1 MAKIL
6 MINLP
11 YAGHTNPTLPLARCL
26 VACGHEV
33 SYIHAPGWQVKIAAT
48 GANFIPYLDYPAGLS
63 EQQQKRCCFSAAY
76 RTLMAVGKDYDL
88 LIYEMLFFPA
98 KKLADRLGIP
108 CVRQF
113 SQPAWNQEAFQKL
126 ESSSKIFL
134 LSSKLIGKQL
144 MNAPAAQEMELERL
158 KLVDSVLN
166 DVPELNIVYLPDFF
180 QPMRPT
186 FDHRFIFVP
195 PTIAQYQVSSVEI
208 PYEQMT
214 GPIIYISLGTIISS
228 KSFNRKCIKAFA
240 DQPVSVILS
249 TGKVAP
255 EKLGEL
261 PENIYAY
268 SFVPQL
274 EVLDK
279 CSLFITHGGMNSV
292 CEAMTYGVPMLVLP
306 VLNDQ
311 PINAVQVVEL
321 KIGKRLCFLGVS
333 AKELAEEA
341 FSILAD
347 REMKERCE
355 EIQQKIADNLKISD
369 VSEAIEAYMK
379 EINPIS

>member
-1 MAKIL
+1 
-6 MINLP
+6 
-11 YAGHTNPTLPLARCL
+11 
-26 VACGHEV
+26 
-33 SYIHAPGWQVKIAAT
+33 
-48 GANFIPYLDYPAGLS
+48 
-63 EQQQKRCCFSAAY
+63 
-76 RTLMAVGKDYDL
+76 MAVGKDYDL

-126 ESSSKIFL
+126 ESSSKVFL
-134 LSSKLIGKQL
+134 FSSKLIGRQL
-144 MNAPAAQEMELERL
+144 MNASAAREMDLEGL

-195 PTIAQYQVSSVEI
+195 PTIVQPQISSVEI
-208 PYEQMT
+208 PYEQMA

-228 KSFNRKCIKAFA
+228 KSFYRKCIEAFA
-240 DQPVSVILS
+240 DQP
-249 TGKVAP
+249 
-255 EKLGEL
+255 
-261 PENIYAY
+261 
-268 SFVPQL
+268 
-274 EVLDK
+274 
-279 CSLFITHGGMNSV
+279 
-292 CEAMTYGVPMLVLP
+292 
-306 VLNDQ
+306 
-311 PINAVQVVEL
+311 INAAQVVEL
-321 KIGKRLCFLGVS
+321 KIGKRLRFLGVS

-355 EIQQKIADNLKISD
+355 EIKYKIAANLKISD
-369 VSEAIEAYMK
+369 AAEAIENYLA
-379 EINPIS
+379 NN